1 MIKKDTGQKAEKAV
15 SNQPLPAGGYVAK
28 IKSAKIEDYSW
39 GSVVVI
45 AFDIAEG
52 DFKGFFK
59 KQFDANPNEDKKW
72 KGTYRLTVP
81 DESSQYFES
90 NRKTFNNF
98 IYALEDSNDGYHYD
112 CDEKKFKN
120 KLIGVLFRN
129 REWEMNSN
137 SGWTTE
143 CGAVTDIA
151 AIRDGSFKPLKDK
164 PLNNSTPAPS
174 GSAPLTSNDANDILD
189 NDGSGSDDD
198 LPF

>member
-1 MIKKDTGQKAEKAV
+1 MIKKYTGQKAEKAV

-39 GSVVVI
+39 GSVVVV

-52 DFKGFFK
+52 DFAGFFK

-129 REWEMNSN
+129 REWEMNGN

-151 AIRDGSFKPLKDK
+151 AIRDGSYKPLKDK
-164 PLNNSTPAPS
+164 PLSNSASTS